1 MNDEK
6 GFDIRLVE
14 IVKAIDVEF
23 ESLSYLDA
31 GALFREHVAEYGSAL
46 DYLIRALGNLVEVSP
61 EAVEQVCRRLCELSR
76 EVLFAGDVDR
86 LPKTCV
92 SAISAL
98 FRLAVDVICDV
109 SKFPEFSQINKEVL
123 VYQKNIEK
131 RALGNPWDS
140 IVIA

>member
-1 MNDEK
+1 MKDEK
-6 GFDIRLVE
+6 EYGYRLIE
-14 IVKAIDVEF
+14 ISKAIDDEF
-23 ESLSYLDA
+23 EKLSYLDA

-46 DYLIRALGNLVEVSP
+46 DYLIRALDRRVEVSP
-61 EAVEQVCRRLCELSR
+61 VGVEQVCRRLCELSR
-76 EVLFAGDVDR
+76 EVLFAGDVER
-86 LPKTCV
+86 LPKECV
-92 SAISAL
+92 SAISFL

-109 SKFPEFSQINKEVL
+109 TKLAEFSEVADQVL